1 MRGKKDHGRTCKCPK
16 LGLGYSR
23 PDLLRG
29 RYRPAA
35 VAAGN
40 TLKAFKQ
47 SQDSMSVEA
56 WKALFVGGALSAIF
70 LGGGICS
77 IIKFGGAAVGQFGF

>member
-1 MRGKKDHGRTCKCPK
+1 MGAPANVQNLGWAI
-16 LGLGYSR
+16 LGLIFFVVGIG
-23 PDLLRG
+23 L
-29 RYRPAA
+29 AA

-70 LGGGICS
+70 LGGGIYS
-77 IIKFGGAAVGQFGF
+77 IIKFGGAAVGQMGF

>member
-1 MRGKKDHGRTCKCPK
+1 MGAPANVQNLGWAI
-16 LGLGYSR
+16 LGLIFFIVGIG
-23 PDLLRG
+23 L
-29 RYRPAA
+29 AA

-70 LGGGICS
+70 LGGGIYS